1 MEMSN
6 FEEEA
11 ENIFPDWFKSIDWR
25 RWDAPLNLT
34 IGESRRNDAI
44 AALAGAPRRHGYL
57 IPVTAT
63 LLRDSNNPVDR
74 NAIKVEIQTV
84 QVGYVRHEVAFHLSP
99 IFDSD
104 NARTCEVAAIIR
116 GGSLNAPN
124 FGVHLWLDKTL
135 SPAPCMPGRL
145 GKTKDRITFLCNR
158 AFLSDGFLFP
168 GWISRRAQR
177 EPRSYRSNS
186 LTLQVAGFLA
196 SRGGSNFIT
205 LPIHDPPHRGTPST
219 RTVTAKDTAKAT
231 TRL

>member
-84 QVGYVRHEVAFHLSP
+84 QVGYVRHEVAFHLAP

-116 GGSLNAPN
+116 GETVDAWIRSGNTYPSFISTGYVVTLFERHGFSL
-124 FGVHLWLDKTL
+124 VHSFLNRYGEGHSEYLVFSRSSKP
-135 SPAPCMPGRL
+135 PA
-145 GKTKDRITFLCNR
+145 
-158 AFLSDGFLFP
+158 
-168 GWISRRAQR
+168 
-177 EPRSYRSNS
+177 
-186 LTLQVAGFLA
+186 
-196 SRGGSNFIT
+196 
-205 LPIHDPPHRGTPST
+205 
-219 RTVTAKDTAKAT
+219 
-231 TRL
+231 